1 MYTAEVLMKNLL
13 YEAVTIHS
21 WAAIKTTFGQRS
33 ALISENTAAATL

>member
-21 WAAIKTTFGQRS
+21 WAAIKTTFGQS
-33 ALISENTAAATL
+33 ALISENAAAATL